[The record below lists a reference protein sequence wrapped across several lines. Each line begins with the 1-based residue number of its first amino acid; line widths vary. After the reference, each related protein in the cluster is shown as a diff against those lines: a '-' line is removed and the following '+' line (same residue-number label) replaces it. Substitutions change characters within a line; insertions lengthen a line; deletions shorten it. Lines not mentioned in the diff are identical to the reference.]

1 METPLPLDVCLLVVD
16 VQRQFV
22 TPRTAGLLPRLAAAL
37 PGYRRIVFSRLVAD
51 AESPVARWKGFSPAP
66 EDSAGAALAIE
77 APAGAEV
84 WVTRKTGF
92 TALTADARAW
102 LAGRGVRAVHV
113 CGMDTDL
120 CVTRTLFD
128 VAEAGF
134 EPALRADLCASA
146 AGEAMH
152 AHGVVVAK
160 RMIGSGRVRT
170 GVGAEGLGVEP
181 LMKRPKGRFFG
192 R

>member
-1 METPLPLDVCLLVVD
+1 MSEPALIDACLLVVD

-22 TPRTAGLLPRLAAAL
+22 TPRTAGLVPRLAAAL
-37 PGYRRIVFSRLVAD
+37 PGYRRVVFSRLVPDAD
-51 AESPVARWKGFSPAP
+51 SPVARWKGFTPAP
-66 EDSAGAALAIE
+66 EDSAESALAVQ
-77 APAGAEV
+77 APGRTEV
-84 WVTRKTGF
+84 LVTRKTGF
-92 TALTADARAW
+92 SALTAEARAW
-102 LAGRGVRAVHV
+102 LAERGVRAVHV

-146 AGEAMH
+146 AGDEMH

-160 RMIGSGRVRT
+160 RMIGSGRVRR
-170 GVGAEGLGVEP
+170 GA
-181 LMKRPKGRFFG
+181 
-192 R
+192 